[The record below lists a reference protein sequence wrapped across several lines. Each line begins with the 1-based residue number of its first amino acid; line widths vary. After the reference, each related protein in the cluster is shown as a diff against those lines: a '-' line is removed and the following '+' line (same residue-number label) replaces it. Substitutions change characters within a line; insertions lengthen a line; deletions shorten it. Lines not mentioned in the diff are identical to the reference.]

1 MKHLLLVLVMFSALN
16 AAAADTAPRHRHQHV
31 DAALVQSAD
40 SANSV
45 HMLTPTLLLTRL
57 MTTSRKK
64 P

>member
-31 DAALVQSAD
+31 DAALV
-40 SANSV
+40 
-45 HMLTPTLLLTRL
+45 LLTRL